1 MIEVKKN
8 FTDITKEDDFNEII
22 REDLYQFLSY
32 LNYMSVKM

>member
-8 FTDITKEDDFNEII
+8 FTDITKEDDFNDIKG
-22 REDLYQFLSY
+22 EDLCQFLSY